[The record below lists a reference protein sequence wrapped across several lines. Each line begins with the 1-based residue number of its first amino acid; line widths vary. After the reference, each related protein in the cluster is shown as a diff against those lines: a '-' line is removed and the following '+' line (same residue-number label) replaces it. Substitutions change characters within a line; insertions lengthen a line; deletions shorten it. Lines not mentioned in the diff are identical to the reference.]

1 MTLYSKSLKRL
12 QQAQRADELLTL
24 SREQRL
30 EAVGVKPKPVVKP
43 VFVKLKRL
51 SVESVRSLSS
61 QTDEGTASRDREMSH
76 TEHCDGLD
84 SVNAKDVGVMA
95 GVDCGGGS
103 QCDRSSKMGA
113 DGAAVDV
120 VVRCTSKKSRK
131 RKTAAEQTRGEAAIS
146 AESIPLH
153 KGVSVMNDVDCG
165 SNSQS
170 DSRSSNMA
178 ADREAASATGQMDV
192 VMGRVSKKSRKH
204 KAVAEHDREA
214 ASATGQMDLVVG
226 RVSKKS
232 RKHKAVAEHSRG
244 KAAATNEECCEKS
257 RESLL
262 QSNVL
267 PTVSETVLPPSQYRD
282 IPETNGSLCHD
293 YMMTSVSSNLN
304 LNGNVEKGDIVE
316 LPGTETEQFED
327 ETMTLTAVS
336 CGIAATSATVAESQQ
351 LNNSRVTTC
360 STLESQHQENVMGD
374 GATAGGQKDGI
385 WNRRSC
391 GRKRYYMPRGMSQI
405 RNDLTTDPGLDNTG
419 DRGQVRRRR
428 GRPCGSRRARGVH
441 GSFYSPLHH
450 DVWGHHNAPQ
460 GTSWDTGAN
469 NVTSSACTISS
480 AVSGPVLYEDLPA
493 AGYTGET
500 KHGSHNLASLIII
513 LYPHSSSVSFNIVV
527 TNFQTTSHEVFL
539 LVHNQVIAW
548 NWTQ

>member
-51 SVESVRSLSS
+51 SVESVRLLSS
-61 QTDEGTASRDREMSH
+61 QTDEGTASCDREMSH

-84 SVNAKDVGVMA
+84 SVNAKDVGVIV

-103 QCDRSSKMGA
+103 QCDRPSKMGA

-192 VMGRVSKKSRKH
+192 
-204 KAVAEHDREA
+204 
-214 ASATGQMDLVVG
+214 VVG

-527 TNFQTTSHEVFL
+527 TNSQTTSHEVFL
-539 LVHNQVIAW
+539 LVHNQVIEW